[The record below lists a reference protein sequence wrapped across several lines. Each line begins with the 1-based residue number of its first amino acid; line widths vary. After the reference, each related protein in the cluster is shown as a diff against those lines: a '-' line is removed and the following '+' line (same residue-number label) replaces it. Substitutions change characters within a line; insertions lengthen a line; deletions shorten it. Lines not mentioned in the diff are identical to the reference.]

1 MTILKVMLAV
11 ALGTYVAYEF
21 TVRRKIDNSPK
32 NKRLTPVRETSPA
45 YPQKSAIL

>member
-21 TVRRKIDNSPK
+21 TVRRSSGGAPK
-32 NKRLTPVRETSPA
+32 NKRLSPVRETSPA
-45 YPQKSAIL
+45 YPQKSAI